1 MNNKVHLYTL
11 IIIHNLVTIY
21 MLNAENHIKNNNIS
35 NPNTKNKNILGDI
48 FIKPNVNSLNMNN
61 ESFFKYD
68 FSYRYYE
75 FNFYG

>member
-1 MNNKVHLYTL
+1 
-11 IIIHNLVTIY
+11 
-21 MLNAENHIKNNNIS
+21 MLNTENHIKNNNIS
-35 NPNTKNKNILGDI
+35 NQNIENKDILTNI
-48 FIKPNVNSLNMNN
+48 FIKPSVNSLNMDS